1 MGNILPDRL
10 FRDNRNTKLSEITHL
25 LCLIYLRNV
34 FFFNQKFGLYVEI
47 IQRRQHYQ
55 QQRTLKAQQHFGQHN
70 Q

>member
-10 FRDNRNTKLSEITHL
+10 FRDNRNTKSEITHL
-25 LCLIYLRNV
+25 LYLIYLRNV
-34 FFFNQKFGLYVEI
+34 FLNQKFGLYVEI

-70 Q
+70 H

>member
-10 FRDNRNTKLSEITHL
+10 FRDNRNTKSEITHL
-25 LCLIYLRNV
+25 LYLIYLRNV
-34 FFFNQKFGLYVEI
+34 FLNQKFGLYVEI

-55 QQRTLKAQQHFGQHN
+55 QQRTLKATQHFGQHN

>member
-10 FRDNRNTKLSEITHL
+10 FRDNRNTKSEITHL
-25 LCLIYLRNV
+25 LYLIYLRNV
-34 FFFNQKFGLYVEI
+34 FLNQKFGLYVEI

-55 QQRTLKAQQHFGQHN
+55 QQRTLKAEQHFGQHN

>member
-10 FRDNRNTKLSEITHL
+10 FRDNRNTKSEITHL
-25 LCLIYLRNV
+25 LYLIYLRNV
-34 FFFNQKFGLYVEI
+34 FLNQKFGLYVEI